1 MDEVESL
8 SSILGDS
15 PFSPGV
21 KDPAPPADEPKEE
34 TETETKAETKDEPK
48 DEPTEPKEDPKE
60 EPKPES
66 DGRNAALKAARERYR
81 TAEARLKELEA
92 KQGEKVSIFEDE
104 DKGIAQRVAEQSRPL
119 REATFNMSVK
129 LARLT
134 YKDEYE
140 KAEAA
145 FFESAEADP
154 RLYEQL
160 RAASDPGEFIFTI
173 GTQIS
178 ELGPVGGD
186 FMKYR
191 QKVTG
196 ELQAQLQQKDEQ
208 LKALN
213 ARLEA
218 LEKAQKELD
227 EVPRSLNADKSA
239 PGPKVEEADEE
250 DISKIVRFKSG

>member
-15 PFSPGV
+15 PFNAGV
-21 KDPAPPADEPKEE
+21 KDEPAPPAEESKEE
-34 TETETKAETKDEPK
+34 TEEKPEAQTKDEAK
-48 DEPTEPKEDPKE
+48 DEEEPKE
-60 EPKPES
+60 EPKEQPKE

-81 TAEARLKELEA
+81 AAEARLKELEE

-134 YKDEYE
+134 YKDEYD

-145 FFESAEADP
+145 FFDSAEADP
-154 RLYEQL
+154 RLYDQL

-173 GTQIS
+173 GTQIA
-178 ELGPVGGD
+178 ELAPVGGD

-191 QKVTG
+191 EKVTG
-196 ELQAQLQQKDEQ
+196 ELRTQLQQKDEQ
-208 LKALN
+208 LKALS

-218 LEKAQKELD
+218 LEKSQKEID
-227 EVPRSLNADKSA
+227 EVPRSLNDAKSA
-239 PGPKVEEADEE
+239 PAPKVEDADEE
-250 DISKIVRFKSG
+250 DIDKIVRFKPG